1 MVHKH
6 LPVVPV
12 AIALLKKDLISGTLF
27 LFIMKG
33 CGTKIITAKI
43 AAAKITAAKITAAK
57 ITAAKITAATS
68 TTITRFV
75 VRTVSVSYVS
85 IIVTKNGSKNI

>member
-33 CGTKIITAKI
+33 YG
-43 AAAKITAAKITAAK
+43 AKITAAKIATAKITAAK

>member
-27 LFIMKG
+27 IMKG
-33 CGTKIITAKI
+33 YGAKITAAKI
-43 AAAKITAAKITAAK
+43 AAAKITAAK

-75 VRTVSVSYVS
+75 VRTVSDSYVS
-85 IIVTKNGSKNI
+85 IIVTKIWSKNI

>member
-6 LPVVPV
+6 LPLVPV

-33 CGTKIITAKI
+33 YG
-43 AAAKITAAKITAAK
+43 AKITAAKIAAAK